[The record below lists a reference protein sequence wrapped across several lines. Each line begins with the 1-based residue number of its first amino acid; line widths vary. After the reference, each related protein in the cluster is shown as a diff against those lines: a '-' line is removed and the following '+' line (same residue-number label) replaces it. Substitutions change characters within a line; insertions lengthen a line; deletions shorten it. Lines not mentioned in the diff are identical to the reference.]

1 MRSLRLSLST
11 FAVVFGLSAA
21 LLLPSSSVA
30 QRAGSSSSLPEG
42 LDDPADAEAPLTLT
56 LTEAVR
62 TALEQNLDLR
72 GAQLDMRDADAQVR
86 EAWGNLYPSLDLTGS
101 YTRNLK
107 TANPFAGSDVTS
119 FFGGGGETEWL
130 AFNERRRLDGDP
142 NTEPIPYNSTDPNNL
157 GFVQRQQQSL
167 QQAGI
172 SLDSGG
178 GNPFGVDNEFRGGLQ
193 LTQTLYSK
201 QAFTSVK
208 GAQQFKDVSRHAR
221 DRQVQVVTNEVV
233 TAFYQA
239 LLAQE
244 RVQVRRQRVDR
255 AQKTLQ
261 EVSQQ
266 VSRGVVPKAQRL
278 GAEVELSNART
289 QMIEARNAA
298 DLARDNLKRAM
309 GISPERPVSLDG
321 TLDQKQ
327 DDGLQQISLETISMD
342 KAVDQAIENRPDL
355 KRARLNV
362 ELRDIQKE
370 ATRSEFFPRVE
381 AVANF
386 NYSGRVPD
394 QRSFVETT
402 DPNPANR
409 PNPFYFNE
417 IDRGFF
423 SDDFWNP
430 SLSVGLQLSWNI
442 FNGFQSSSR
451 LQQAEIQRQR
461 AETQLKQLRRAVKV
475 EVRKAVRDLEN
486 ARERIEAQETNVRR
500 AQLNYDHLSQ
510 RVDEGVARPIEL
522 REASD
527 QLDQS
532 RLNYLQ
538 AVYDYLVARSDLE
551 TALGQPLTP
560 ASESYLMTRR

>member
-1 MRSLRLSLST
+1 M
-11 FAVVFGLSAA
+11 A
-21 LLLPSSSVA
+21 LK
-30 QRAGSSSSLPEG
+30 
-42 LDDPADAEAPLTLT
+42 
-56 LTEAVR
+56 
-62 TALEQNLDLR
+62 QNLNLKA
-72 GAQLDMRDADAQVR
+72 AQLDVREADAQVR

-101 YTRNLK
+101 YTRNVV

-130 AFNERRRLDGDP
+130 AFNERRRLDMNP
-142 NTEPIPYNSTDPNNL
+142 STDPISYRA
-157 GFVQRQQQSL
+157 FTQRQRDSIAA
-167 QQAGI
+167 AGI
-172 SLDSGG
+172 SLGG
-178 GNPFGVDNEFRGGLQ
+178 GGDNPFGVDNQFNGGLQ

-201 QAFTSVK
+201 RAFASVR
-208 GAQQFKDVSRHAR
+208 GSEQFKEVSRHAR
-221 DRQVQVVTNEVV
+221 DREVQRTTNEVV
-233 TAFYQA
+233 TSFYQA

-244 RVQVRRQRVDR
+244 RASVRKQRVKR

-261 EVSQQ
+261 EVSMQ
-266 VSRGVVPKAQRL
+266 VQRGVTPKAQRL

-298 DLARDNLKRAM
+298 DLAQDNLKRTI
-309 GISPERPVSLDG
+309 GLSPQTSIRLKGDLEN
-321 TLDQKQ
+321 QQ
-327 DDGLQQISLETISMD
+327 EDGLQQVSLETISMS

-355 KRARLNV
+355 QRARLNV
-362 ELRDIQKE
+362 ELRSIQKE
-370 ATRSEFFPRVE
+370 ASRAEFFPRVE
-381 AVANF
+381 AIANF

-394 QRSFVETT
+394 NRSQVLTT
-402 DPNPANR
+402 DPQDPT
-409 PNPFYFNE
+409 NPFYYRE
-417 IDRGFF
+417 RSRGFF

-430 SLSVGLQLSWNI
+430 SFSVGLQFSWNI

-461 AETQLKQLRRAVKV
+461 AQTQLEQLRQAVQV
-475 EVRKAVRDLEN
+475 EVRRAIRNLEN
-486 ARERIEAQETNVRR
+486 ARERIQAQEANVRR
-500 AQLNYDHLSQ
+500 AELNYDHMSE

-560 ASESYLMTRR
+560 TSESYLMTSR

>member
-1 MRSLRLSLST
+1 
-11 FAVVFGLSAA
+11 
-21 LLLPSSSVA
+21 
-30 QRAGSSSSLPEG
+30 
-42 LDDPADAEAPLTLT
+42 
-56 LTEAVR
+56 
-62 TALEQNLDLR
+62 
-72 GAQLDMRDADAQVR
+72 
-86 EAWGNLYPSLDLTGS
+86 
-101 YTRNLK
+101 
-107 TANPFAGSDVTS
+107 
-119 FFGGGGETEWL
+119 
-130 AFNERRRLDGDP
+130 
-142 NTEPIPYNSTDPNNL
+142 
-157 GFVQRQQQSL
+157 
-167 QQAGI
+167 
-172 SLDSGG
+172 
-178 GNPFGVDNEFRGGLQ
+178 
-193 LTQTLYSK
+193 
-201 QAFTSVK
+201 
-208 GAQQFKDVSRHAR
+208 VSRHAR
-221 DRQVQVVTNEVV
+221 DRRVQEVTNEVV

-244 RVQVRRQRVDR
+244 RVRVRRQRVQR
-255 AQKTLQ
+255 AQQTLK
-261 EVSQQ
+261 EVSLQ
-266 VSRGVVPKAQRL
+266 VSRGVVPKTQRL

-289 QMIEARNAA
+289 QMIEARNAV
-298 DLARDNLKRAM
+298 DLARDNLKRVM
-309 GISPERPVSLDG
+309 GIAAERPIELEGD
-321 TLDQKQ
+321 LEEQE
-327 DDGLQQISLETISMD
+327 DDGLQQISLETISME

-362 ELRDIQKE
+362 ELRQIQKE
-370 ATRSEFFPRVE
+370 ASRAEFFPRVE

-394 QRSFVETT
+394 NRSFVETT
-402 DPNPANR
+402 DPDPDNR

-430 SLSVGLQLSWNI
+430 SLSVGLQFSWNI

-461 AETQLKQLRRAVKV
+461 AETQLEQLRRSVTV

-486 ARERIEAQETNVRR
+486 ARERIETQETTVRQAR
-500 AQLNYDHLSQ
+500 LNYDHLSK
-510 RVDEGVARPIEL
+510 RVEEGVASQIEL